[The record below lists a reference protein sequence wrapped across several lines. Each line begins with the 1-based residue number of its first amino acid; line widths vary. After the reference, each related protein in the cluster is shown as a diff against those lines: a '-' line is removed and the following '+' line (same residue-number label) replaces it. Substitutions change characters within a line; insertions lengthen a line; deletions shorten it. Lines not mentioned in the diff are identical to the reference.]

1 MFLRVSVE
9 NTMLH
14 TKKFFCLLFCR
25 HLRIAQE
32 LFDKVGEGRAC
43 WSLGNAHSSMGQY
56 LEAYQYARRHLEISR
71 DTKDR
76 MGQATAQLN
85 LADLCRTLGYTPP
98 DSEELPHERKE
109 NSTPSSDLEQAKKSR
124 RVSMEQMDLI
134 KMTPD
139 AKKAAQLQAAAS
151 NKNRDQNNAGEDKEN
166 NGNLNKSGLLDEED
180 FFDFISRFQ
189 SKRMDD
195 QRCSLTLPSSKGNYD
210 SEKKYNI
217 IMVQYIDFFF
227 FKQHSEKLSF

>member
-1 MFLRVSVE
+1 
-9 NTMLH
+9 
-14 TKKFFCLLFCR
+14 
-25 HLRIAQE
+25 
-32 LFDKVGEGRAC
+32 
-43 WSLGNAHSSMGQY
+43 MGQY

-98 DSEELPHERKE
+98 DSDELPHEK
-109 NSTPSSDLEQAKKSR
+109 NATSAASDLEQAKKSR

-139 AKKAAQLQAAAS
+139 AKKAAAAK
-151 NKNRDQNNAGEDKEN
+151 NKSSSSEDKEN
-166 NGNLNKSGLLDEED
+166 KGNLNKSGLLDEED

-195 QRCSLTLPSSKGNYD
+195 QRCSLTLPNSKGEYL
-210 SEKKYNI
+210 I
-217 IMVQYIDFFF
+217 FLIDLR
-227 FKQHSEKLSF
+227 K